1 MQVRSKR
8 RRNRTFCERELIP
21 PKQHPDKRP
30 QMSSGKGEPAPEVV
44 TRSPARARQDYPAL
58 PVDDTVKPSD
68 SISAKWVH
76 VKMLKRSANLH
87 W

>member
-1 MQVRSKR
+1 
-8 RRNRTFCERELIP
+8 
-21 PKQHPDKRP
+21 
-30 QMSSGKGEPAPEVV
+30 MSSGKGEPAPEVV